1 MNDIRIAI
9 PLAIALFGV
18 LLLLLRPWRR
28 SREAVSSTAYREDKS
43 VRPRHYIYFPQIQ
56 QALSKA
62 DDDYLLQEA
71 PPEVAKQARRERR
84 AVARSFLRGLKQ
96 DFADLEQLGRMI
108 AGLSPAV
115 SREQETERWM
125 LGLKFQLLY
134 VIVLFSLFT
143 GNIPLHRIENLTE
156 LIGRLAIRID
166 RAMEQISEL
175 PARHNLRGINA

>member
-28 SREAVSSTAYREDKS
+28 SGEAAHSTAHAESKS
-43 VRPRHYIYFPQIQ
+43 IRPRHYIYFPQIQ

-62 DDDYLLQEA
+62 DDDYLLQAA
-71 PPEVAKQARRERR
+71 PPEVAKLARQERR
-84 AVARSFLRGLKQ
+84 AIARSFLRGLKE

-108 AGLSPAV
+108 AGLSPTV

-134 VIVLFSLFT
+134 VIVLFSLST
-143 GNIPLHRIENLTE
+143 GSIPLHRIENLTE
-156 LIGRLAIRID
+156 LIGRLAIRVD
-166 RAMEQISEL
+166 RAMEQISGL
-175 PARHNLRGINA
+175 PARHDLHGINA